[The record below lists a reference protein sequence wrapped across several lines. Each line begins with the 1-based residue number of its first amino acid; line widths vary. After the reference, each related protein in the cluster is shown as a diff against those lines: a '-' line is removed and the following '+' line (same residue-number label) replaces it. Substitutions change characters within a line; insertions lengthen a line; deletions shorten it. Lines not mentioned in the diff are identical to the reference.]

1 MRVLK
6 AGTKAVLQMPVFM
19 QTPATQGRPRGF
31 GGAGCFSSISWL
43 QLCNAENCQPQL
55 GLSNSNKGQGS
66 KCFPLGLQRFLLL
79 RIFLTNTTL
88 RSGKNGENII
98 R

>member
-6 AGTKAVLQMPVFM
+6 AGTKAVLQIPAFM
-19 QTPATQGRPRGF
+19 QAPATQGRPRGF

-55 GLSNSNKGQGS
+55 GLNNSNKGQGS
-66 KCFPLGLQRFLLL
+66 KCFLWVCRDFCFFGYSSQTPL
-79 RIFLTNTTL
+79 
-88 RSGKNGENII
+88 
-98 R
+98 